1 VSVGFLLE
9 KGKSRVGP
17 RWSSRVACGWLALGI
32 CFGCGDE
39 DVTTL
44 HGEETVE
51 SAVEPAPAESRT
63 FAVLSERESLDAVCR
78 LLGVSSVARQPG
90 AGEAACAQVV
100 EGCRSNIEAL
110 LGPPGGE
117 GPALGVPSGNLEP
130 VLGCPLSFSVLDG
143 CVAQVLE
150 RSVEAYG
157 SSVSC
162 DMPALPEVDT
172 LELLASPECLSV
184 VLLCPDLIGLAP

>member
-1 VSVGFLLE
+1 MVQ
-9 KGKSRVGP
+9 KGRRSAGPSWRSRA
-17 RWSSRVACGWLALGI
+17 ACGWLALVSA
-32 CFGCGDE
+32 FACGDE

-51 SAVEPAPAESRT
+51 SAVEPEPAPAESRT

-90 AGEAACAQVV
+90 AGEAACARVV
-100 EGCRSNIEAL
+100 EGCRGNVEAL

-117 GPALGVPSGNLEP
+117 GPVLGVPSGNLEP
-130 VLGCPLSFSVLDG
+130 LLGCPLPFSALDG
-143 CVAQVLE
+143 CVARVLE

-172 LELLASPECLSV
+172 LELFASPECLSV
-184 VLLCPDLIGLAP
+184 VLLCPDLIGLAPGR